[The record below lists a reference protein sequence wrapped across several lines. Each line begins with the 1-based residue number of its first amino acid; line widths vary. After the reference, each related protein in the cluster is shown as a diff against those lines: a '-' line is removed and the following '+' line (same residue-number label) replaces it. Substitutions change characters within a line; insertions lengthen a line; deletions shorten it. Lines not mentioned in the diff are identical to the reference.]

1 MEKVAPV
8 MPEVDFGSDPLEDLY
23 ERIAVLRG
31 QGHRVVPVR
40 YIGQTAWLLLRYSD
54 VTETFA
60 DEKRLPAADAY
71 ELTGMPSMGRILMA
85 MRGEQHRLNRALAG
99 SALLP
104 GAIRRAAGTLLVSVA
119 NGLIDGFGERRR
131 IDLVA
136 AYTRPYPFNIISRL
150 LGIPIV
156 DEARILGWLD
166 RLIRL
171 QWDRDGALAARAE
184 LDAYLIPIVESRRV
198 EPGDDLISQLATA
211 EVEGRRL
218 DQEEILSFLR
228 LLYPAGAETTFLTM
242 SALMREV
249 LSDRALYERLLVRPE
264 DRAAAVEEA
273 LRKEAP
279 ATLLPRF
286 AVRSVTIAG
295 TEIPA
300 GSMILLGSGAAN
312 HDPDV
317 FNEPEKFSIDRGTNP
332 HATFGRGPHFCM
344 GSHLAREELR
354 TSLNLLLDRLTGL
367 RLDGEGPFPSTGT
380 VVRGVRALPVAF
392 DDVLPA
398 PERHV
403 REEPDA
409 S

>member
-1 MEKVAPV
+1 MGNVAAV
-8 MPEVDFGSDPLEDLY
+8 MAEVDFGTDPLEDLY
-23 ERIAVLRG
+23 ERIGLLREQG
-31 QGHRVVPVR
+31 QRVVPVR
-40 YIGQTAWLLLRYSD
+40 YIGETAWLVLRYDD
-54 VTETFA
+54 VTATFA

-71 ELTGMPSMGRILMA
+71 ELTGMPSMGRTLMA

-104 GAIRRAAGTLLVSVA
+104 GAIRRASEALLVPTG
-119 NGLIDGFGERRR
+119 NGLIDAFAGRRR

-150 LGIPIV
+150 LGIPIA

-166 RLIRL
+166 RVIRL

-184 LDAYLIPIVESRRV
+184 LDAYLIPIVEERRT
-198 EPGDDLISQLATA
+198 EPGDDLISKLVTA
-211 EVEGRRL
+211 EIEGRRL

-242 SALMREV
+242 SALMREI
-249 LSDRALYERLLVRPE
+249 LSDRSLYDRLLAHPQ
-264 DRAAAVEEA
+264 DRAAAVEET

-286 AVRSVTIAG
+286 ATRPVTIG
-295 TEIPA
+295 DTEIPA

-317 FNEPEKFSIDRGTNP
+317 FPDPEQFSLDRGTYP

-354 TSLNLLLDRLTGL
+354 VSLDLLLDRLPGL
-367 RLDGEGPFPSTGT
+367 RLDGEGPFPSVGT
-380 VVRGVRALPVAF
+380 VVRGVRALPVTF
-392 DDVLPA
+392 DAVLPSA
-398 PERHV
+398 AHAR
-403 REEPDA
+403 DGGA
-409 S
+409 